1 MFCGVGP
8 NYEELLGEFCCDND
22 TLQLEENGSV
32 EVVSNMDNEN
42 LDDCYP
48 PNSLNLNVELMV
60 IMMLMVIKMRV

>member
-48 PNSLNLNVELMV
+48 PNSLNL
-60 IMMLMVIKMRV
+60 